1 MSENKVIGI
10 IEKSRA
16 GEVMPDEL
24 VDAQIREK
32 DKEEKE

>member
-16 GEVMPDEL
+16 GEEMPDEL
-24 VDAQIREK
+24 IK
-32 DKEEKE
+32 NEEERALLN